1 MHRSRQML
9 AAAAVLVAVLVLVA
23 TAAGNPGLQRSEK
36 LRAAVTLEGVR
47 AHQAAL
53 QAIADANDGTRASG
67 TSGYDASVAYVVAR
81 MQAAGYQVS
90 TQTFDFGYFEELAD
104 PELEQISPNPKTYAV
119 GDDFLTMEFSPTG
132 ETTASVQ
139 AVDTTLTPSDTG
151 TSGCEAAD
159 FAGFVA
165 GRIALIQR
173 GTCTYELKSQ
183 NAQAAGATGVVI
195 FNRGTPG
202 FTDAVNGTLGQPG
215 VGIPVVGASW
225 DTGTDL
231 FSTNAGVVAHLKTST
246 ISELRPTQNVFAE
259 TKKGRDDFVVMVGAH
274 LDSVTAGP
282 GINDNG
288 SGTATILEIAEQLAG
303 KKTKNKIRFAWWG
316 AEEPGL
322 LGSINYVDNL
332 SDEELADI
340 ALYLNF
346 DMVGSPNFVRFV
358 YDGDGSA
365 GESDPGPPGSDEI
378 EQVFLEYFAALGL
391 PNEPTAF
398 DGRSDYGPFIDVG
411 IPAGGLFTGAE
422 EIKTAEQAAT
432 YGGTAGTPLDP
443 CYHEACDTYDNNSD
457 TALDEMA
464 DATAHA
470 VDWWASSKN
479 IAGSGNKKNKD
490 ALNATATR
498 TAFSQASGID
508 VR

>member
-1 MHRSRQML
+1 MSRQMIASVAAL
-9 AAAAVLVAVLVLVA
+9 AVAVVLAA
-23 TAAGNPGLQRSEK
+23 TAAANPGLQRSEK

-53 QAIADANDGTRASG
+53 QAIADANGDRRASG
-67 TSGYDASVAYVVAR
+67 TSGYDASVSYVVGK
-81 MQAAGYQVS
+81 MQAAGYDVS
-90 TQTFDFGYFEELAD
+90 TQTFDFGFFEELET
-104 PELEQISPNPKTYAV
+104 PELDQVSPDPTTYAV
-119 GDDFLTMEFSPTG
+119 GDDFLTMEFSPSG
-132 ETTASVQ
+132 ETTANVQ
-139 AVDTTLTPSDTG
+139 PVDTTLTPTDTG
-151 TSGCEAAD
+151 TSGCEAED

-173 GTCTYELKSQ
+173 GTCTYEIKSQ
-183 NAQAAGATGVVI
+183 NAEAAGATGVVV

-202 FTDAVNGTLGQPG
+202 FTDAVNGTLNQPG

-225 DTGTDL
+225 DTGADLYTTDA
-231 FSTNAGVVAHLKTST
+231 SVVAHIKTT
-246 ISELRPTQNVFAE
+246 TVSEIRQTQNVFAE
-259 TKKGRDDFVVMVGAH
+259 SRKGRDDFVVMVGGH
-274 LDSVTAGP
+274 LDSVPAGP

-322 LGSINYVDNL
+322 LGSIHYIETL
-332 SDEELADI
+332 PEDELQRI

-346 DMVGSPNFVRFV
+346 DMVGSPNYGRFV

-365 GESDPGPPGSDEI
+365 GQNDPGPPGSDEI
-378 EQVFLEYFAALGL
+378 EQVFVEYFAALGL
-391 PNEPTAF
+391 ANEPTAF

-422 EIKTAEQAAT
+422 DIKTAAQAAL
-432 YGGTAGTPLDP
+432 YGGTAGVAFDP
-443 CYHEACDTYDNNSD
+443 CYHQACDTFANVS
-457 TALDEMA
+457 TQGLDEMA

-470 VDWWASSKN
+470 VDWWASAKN
-479 IAGSGNKKNKD
+479 VGRSGKKDKD
-490 ALNATATR
+490 ALDVATTR
-498 TAFSQASGID
+498 ADFARASGRD
-508 VR
+508 VS